1 MVCSSCNDS
10 RLRATPLDSAM
21 NTAFPEALW
30 AWQNGIWVLF
40 ADQVV
45 GEVSGQY
52 VGVEG
57 LSMFSQ

>member
-1 MVCSSCNDS
+1 
-10 RLRATPLDSAM
+10 M